1 MTRSASTFRSQT
13 STEFH
18 IGELSRRTG
27 KSVHAIR
34 WYESLGLVPGVRRDA
49 GNRRVYVETH
59 VGWLELMH
67 RLRTTGMTIAQLRAY
82 AALARQGRATLAAR
96 RDLLLAHRE
105 RVQARLAEWRRA
117 LALLDRKVDFYGDWL
132 ATGRRPEP
140 PAPAPAAKRKTR

>member
-1 MTRSASTFRSQT
+1 VSRTPTVSEARPAG
-13 STEFH
+13 EFH
-18 IGELSRRTG
+18 IGELARRTG

-34 WYESLGLVPGVRRDA
+34 WYESLGLVPGVHRDA
-49 GNRRVYVETH
+49 GNRRVYGERH

-67 RLRTTGMTIAQLRAY
+67 RLRTTGMTIAQLRQY
-82 AALARQGRATLAAR
+82 TALARQGRTTLAAQ

-105 RVQARLAEWRRA
+105 RVQATLAEWRRA

-140 PAPAPAAKRKTR
+140 PTPVRKSPRKKP